1 MTDELSRLKIKAN
14 KIEQLNAMGIQSL
27 EQLVFNFPRRY
38 VIIEATPLIDNE
50 NVTIEATLLERPKSV
65 YGRVQVMNFV
75 VGYQNQEIKAVI
87 FNRNFLLGK
96 MTKNM
101 TLTLTGKYEQ
111 RLNKITVANLYLQPL
126 SEIESITP
134 VYNLSEGMTKRSY
147 SGYVKKALKMI
158 EADLE
163 EPLPEMLL
171 IKNQLI
177 KQKLA
182 LELIHFPATR
192 QDIAQASRYFKYSE
206 FFRFQMAIQYVRFL
220 QSQITG
226 IAKTFDTKTVA
237 HFVAGLEFGLTPDQE
252 TSVTEILGD
261 LAGRKQMYRF
271 LQGDVGSGKT
281 VVCAIG
287 LYANYLGGY
296 QGALMAPT
304 EILARQHH
312 QTFLRLFEHTPLRIG
327 LLTGSTKDKD
337 TVYQLLS
344 DGEIDLIIGTHAL
357 FQEKVTFFKL
367 GMVVAD
373 EQHRF
378 GVNQRKALKEKGELV
393 DFMVMSATPIP
404 RTLAMTVY
412 GDMDIS
418 TIKTKPMHRKEVI
431 TRLVQ
436 GDTMKP
442 ILKDLVEYLA
452 TGGQVYV
459 VCPLVSENENSDTRD
474 VINIYNGMEK
484 YFKGKYEVGL
494 LHGRLKDDQ
503 KNAIMEQ
510 FKDNKIQILVAT
522 TVIEEGVNVA
532 NANMMVIY
540 NADRFGL
547 SQLHQL
553 RGRVGRAAIQGICY
567 LLSSSDNPQAKERLE
582 FMESCN
588 DGFEIANQDLLY
600 RGPGE
605 ILGNRQSGLTRFDY
619 GDIKNDYDILV
630 LARDDAAMMLSSKS
644 NDPRYLKI
652 LGEIEQE
659 SQNNNLYID

>member
-1 MTDELSRLKIKAN
+1 MIEGLSQLKIKAN
-14 KIEQLNAMGIQSL
+14 KMEQLEAMGIHTM
-27 EQLVFNFPRRY
+27 EDLVFNFPRRY
-38 VIIEATPLIDNE
+38 EVIEQTPLVDNE
-50 NVTIEATLLERPKSV
+50 SVTIEATLIERPKTL
-65 YGRVQVMNFV
+65 YGRVQVMNFTV
-75 VGYQNQEIKAVI
+75 DYQGQELKAVI
-87 FNRNFLLGK
+87 FNRNFLLAK
-96 MTKNM
+96 MARNM
-101 TLTLTGKYEQ
+101 TLTLTGKYEA
-111 RLNKITVANLYLQPL
+111 RLNKITVSNLYLQPL
-126 SEIESITP
+126 SEIASITP
-134 VYNLSEGMTKRSY
+134 VYSLVDGMTRRSY
-147 SGYVKKALKMI
+147 QGYVKKALKHIGTQI
-158 EADLE
+158 EE
-163 EPLPEMLL
+163 QLPEILL
-171 IKNQLI
+171 VKNQLI

-182 LELIHFPATR
+182 LELIHFPQTKE
-192 QDIAQASRYFKYSE
+192 DIAQASRYFKYLE
-206 FFRFQMAIQYVRFL
+206 FFRFQLAIQYVRYL
-220 QSQITG
+220 QSRITG
-226 IAKTFDTKTVA
+226 IAKEFDRTKVEQFVGSLHFDLTSDQVA
-237 HFVAGLEFGLTPDQE
+237 AVE
-252 TSVTEILGD
+252 EILDD
-261 LAGRKQMYRF
+261 LARSKQMYRF

-287 LYANYLGGY
+287 LYANYLSGY

-304 EILARQHH
+304 EILARQHY
-312 QTFLRLFEHTPLRIG
+312 QTFAKLFESTQMRIG
-327 LLTGSTKDKD
+327 LLTGSSKDKE
-337 TVYQLLS
+337 TLYAQLL
-344 DGEIDLIIGTHAL
+344 DGEIDLVIGTHAL
-357 FQEKVTFFKL
+357 FQEKVGYCRL

-378 GVNQRKALKEKGELV
+378 GVNQRKALKEKGDLV

-418 TIKTKPMHRKEVI
+418 TIKTKPVNRKDVV

-442 ILKDLVEYLA
+442 ILKDLVEYLS

-459 VCPLVSENENSDTRD
+459 VCPLVSENEKTDTRD
-474 VINIYNGMEK
+474 AMNIFQGMAK
-484 YFKGKYEVGL
+484 YFKDRYEVGL

-503 KNAIMEQ
+503 KNDIMEQ
-510 FKDNKIQILVAT
+510 FKANKVQILVAT

-553 RGRVGRAAIQGICY
+553 RGRVGRSDIQGICY
-567 LLSSSDNPQAKERLE
+567 LLSSSDNPQAKQRLE
-582 FMESCN
+582 FMVNCN

-630 LARDDAAMMLSSKS
+630 LARDDAAMMLAGKS

-652 LGEIEQE
+652 LAEIEME

>member
-1 MTDELSRLKIKAN
+1 MTDELHQLKIKAN
-14 KIEQLNAMGIQSL
+14 KIEQLNAMGIHTL
-27 EQLVFNFPRRY
+27 HDLVFNFPRRY
-38 VIIEATPLIDNE
+38 VIVEQTPLKDNE
-50 NVTIEATLLERPKSV
+50 NVTIEAVLLERPKTV
-65 YGRVQVMNFV
+65 YGRVQVMNFTV
-75 VGYQNQEIKAVI
+75 LYQGRELKAVI
-87 FNRNFLLGK
+87 FNRNFLMAK

-101 TLTLTGKYEQ
+101 TITITGKYEK
-111 RLNKITVANLYLQPL
+111 RLNKITVSNLYLQPI

-134 VYNLSEGMTKRSY
+134 VYNLADGLARRSY
-147 SGYVKKALKMI
+147 SSYLKKAMKLVL
-158 EADLE
+158 EDLE
-163 EPLPEMLL
+163 EELPEMLL
-171 IKNQLI
+171 IKNRLI
-177 KQKLA
+177 KQRLA
-182 LELIHFPATR
+182 LELIHFPQTR
-192 QDIAQASRYFKYSE
+192 EDITQAGSYFKYLE
-206 FFRFQMAIQYVRFL
+206 FFKFQLAIQYVRYL

-226 IAKTFDTKTVA
+226 IAKQFDSKVVDD
-237 HFVAGLEFGLTPDQE
+237 FVSGLDFELTPDQN
-252 TSVTEILGD
+252 TAMAEILDD
-261 LAGRKQMYRF
+261 LDSKRQMYRF

-287 LYANYLGGY
+287 LYANYLSGY

-304 EILARQHH
+304 EILARQHY
-312 QTFLRLFEHTPLRIG
+312 QTFTRLFANTPLRIA

-337 TVYQLLS
+337 EVYENLLQ
-344 DGEIDLIIGTHAL
+344 GNIDLVIGTHAL
-357 FQEKVTFFKL
+357 FQEKVGYFKL

-418 TIKTKPMHRKEVI
+418 TIKTKPVNRKEVV

-459 VCPLVSENENSDTRD
+459 VCPLVSENEKSDIRD
-474 VINIYNGMEK
+474 VENIYQGMAK
-484 YFKGKYEVGL
+484 YFKDRYAVGL
-494 LHGRLKDDQ
+494 LHGRLKDEQ
-503 KNAIMEQ
+503 KNDIMER
-510 FKDNKIQILVAT
+510 FKANEIRILVAT

-553 RGRVGRAAIQGICY
+553 RGRVGRSTIQGVCY
-567 LLSSSDNPQAKERLE
+567 LLSSSDTPQARERLE
-582 FMESCN
+582 FMAGCS

-619 GDIKNDYDILV
+619 GDIKNDYEILV
-630 LARDDAAMMLSSKS
+630 LARDDAIMMLSSKS
-644 NDPRYLKI
+644 NDPRYLEILAKI
-652 LGEIEQE
+652 ELE